1 MNSDIYVSTSCIKGQ
16 FSSINELLQKYVDAS
31 INFIELGFV
40 SGCKSFDINPVFV
53 NNNTRFFVHN
63 YFPPPEKPFVLN
75 LASKNDVLLGLSMNL
90 CKQAIELCSTLGA
103 PYYSV
108 HAGFRSNIS
117 PDSLGEKIE
126 YEEVVPY
133 KIAFQ
138 TLVESL
144 RTLAAYA
151 KKRNVSLIIEPNVLS
166 EFNLRMGR
174 NEIALICESE
184 EILNLMKILG
194 SDNIGILLD
203 TGHLNVT
210 AKTLGFN
217 RIQFVRDI
225 APYIRAMHL
234 HDNNGFWDA
243 HEPVKPGSWVFD
255 VLSIHELTGLPITV
269 EAKFSSMDDIC
280 QHVSWLGE
288 EIKQI

>member
-16 FSSINELLQKYVDAS
+16 FGSINELLQKYVDVS

-40 SGCKSFDINPVFV
+40 SGCKSFDINPSFI

-90 CKQAIELCSTLGA
+90 CKQAIDLCSTFGA

-133 KIAFQ
+133 EIAFQ

-144 RTLAAYA
+144 KTLDAYA

-174 NEIALICESE
+174 NEIALICEGE
-184 EILNLMKILG
+184 EILYLMKILG

-203 TGHLNVT
+203 TGHLKVT
-210 AKTLGFN
+210 ARTLGFD
-217 RIQFVRDI
+217 RMKFARDV
-225 APYIRAMHL
+225 APYIRAIHL
-234 HDNNGFWDA
+234 HDNDGTWDS

-255 VLSIHELTGLPITV
+255 MLSIPEMIGLPVIV
-269 EAKFSSMDDIC
+269 EAKFSSIYDLC
-280 QHVSWLGE
+280 RHVDWLGK
-288 EIKQI
+288 EIKRI